1 MLHWRRINFFSLQLY
16 GNFQL
21 LDDNLRR
28 LEINPLIDRRHDT
41 VFEQFTDKLRYWQVQ
56 SLGQFSN
63 GNRISNHQN
72 FLWLAHVFSFLPA
85 AYRDNYPLDA
95 RAVTWFSF
103 SCRPNSS

>member
-1 MLHWRRINFFSLQLY
+1 MLHWRRINFFSLQLH

-63 GNRISNHQN
+63 GNRIGNHQN
-72 FLWLAHVFSFLPA
+72 FLWLAHISPF
-85 AYRDNYPLDA
+85 YPQLIG
-95 RAVTWFSF
+95 TIIH
-103 SCRPNSS
+103 